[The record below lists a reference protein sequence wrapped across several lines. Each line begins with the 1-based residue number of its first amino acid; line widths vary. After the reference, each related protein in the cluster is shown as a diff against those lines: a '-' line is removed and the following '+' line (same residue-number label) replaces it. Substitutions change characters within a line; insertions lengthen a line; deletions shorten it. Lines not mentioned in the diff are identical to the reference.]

1 MSSAVKSNEV
11 VKVNLED
18 NDVST
23 AKVSQ
28 QLNAEGAWVSNS
40 IEFYVS
46 GDVEEQEVYVNIQ
59 GHTYTHIDGFD
70 EAVSSFTNL
79 MTHRF
84 TRGEAEALLAVLQRE
99 VSKF

>member
-11 VKVNLED
+11 VKMDLED

-28 QLNAEGAWVSNS
+28 HLDADNAWVNNS

-46 GDVEEQEVYVNIQ
+46 GDVEEQEVYVSIQ
-59 GHTYTHIDGFD
+59 AHTYTSVDGF
-70 EAVSSFTNL
+70 EAVSSFSNL

>member
-11 VKVNLED
+11 VKMDLED

-28 QLNAEGAWVSNS
+28 QLNAEGVWVSNS

-59 GHTYTHIDGFD
+59 GHTYTSVDGFD
-70 EAVSSFTNL
+70 AVHSFTNL